1 MAGYAGF
8 MHYKSTQADNT
19 SDVKK
24 VPVKSS
30 PNGVGS
36 GEKKI
41 NISTIQPAPVP
52 PNVD

>member
-8 MHYKSTQADNT
+8 MHYKAMQAQNT

-24 VPVKSS
+24 VPAKSGT
-30 PNGVGS
+30 NGVGS

-41 NISTIQPAPVP
+41 NVSTIQPAPVP